1 MEKKD
6 SGRAVPGR
14 GKAPGPRVRD
24 WECGCGGHCAG
35 AGGSGKRAVG
45 KDGSAGLGRAEG
57 DSWRELVMPVLD

>member
-24 WECGCGGHCAG
+24 WECGCVGVTALGPA
-35 AGGSGKRAVG
+35 AVG
-45 KDGSAGLGRAEG
+45 KGLSARMGVRGWEGLRVTRGG
-57 DSWRELVMPVLD
+57 NW